1 MWLQRTL
8 SLLPLKLFKSFS
20 QYVANG
26 DVKTEFVPVESE
38 HSAMSACLAAS
49 LSGARVMTATASQGL
64 AFMWEMLHI
73 AAASRAPIVTIVANR
88 ALSAPIN
95 IHGDHADAMGAR
107 DTGIG
112 YSFGPKLPRKLTTTP
127 SRP

>member
-1 MWLQRTL
+1 
-8 SLLPLKLFKSFS
+8 
-20 QYVANG
+20 
-26 DVKTEFVPVESE
+26 
-38 HSAMSACLAAS
+38 MSACLAAS

-95 IHGDHADAMGAR
+95 IHGIMLMPWCEGHWMATALGQTAQEAYDNTIQAIKIAEDPKSSLSMLVNYDGFTTSHAVEQ
-107 DTGIG
+107 
-112 YSFGPKLPRKLTTTP
+112 
-127 SRP
+127 

>member
-1 MWLQRTL
+1 LQRTL
-8 SLLPLKLFKSFS
+8 SLLPLKLFKSF
-20 QYVANG
+20 NG

-107 DTGIG
+107 DTGQHHPG
-112 YSFGPKLPRKLTTTP
+112 HKNR
-127 SRP
+127 